1 MILRYCGVAALDAWL
16 KRCAQA
22 NQASGASRTFVACEE
37 RKVIGYQALASG
49 AVEIAA
55 APGRF
60 RRNMPDPIPVALLA
74 RLAVDRKQQ
83 GSGLGRALF
92 RDAAM
97 RVAHAAG
104 VIGIRGILVQSQQ
117 RRGVSI
123 SRSGSSSARPGDAH
137 GHAGGHSQDSTMND
151 RADVIDVRSAADRR
165 THVHRPS
172 DGRDGI
178 LELRL
183 VGPPHVR
190 HRCDS
195 TAGDELLHGGLPIGC
210 C

>member
-1 MILRYCGVAALDAWL
+1 VILSAPEPLGGHEAFDCGVAALDAWL

-104 VIGIRGILVQSQQ
+104 VIGIRGILVQAVSADA
-117 RRGVSI
+117 RRFYLARGLEP
-123 SRSGSSSARPGDAH
+123 SARPGDAY

-151 RADVIDVRSAADRR
+151 RADVIDVRSA
-165 THVHRPS
+165 P
-172 DGRDGI
+172 
-178 LELRL
+178 
-183 VGPPHVR
+183 
-190 HRCDS
+190 
-195 TAGDELLHGGLPIGC
+195 
-210 C
+210 